1 MEKLY
6 PWRIGAIEEVISNCL
21 VYATNIDK
29 ALKQCFKNA
38 PKLGKK
44 DRLFITEHAY
54 SVIRNLYAHGSIDT
68 QQAILKHFKSL
79 GYDVSRLSFA
89 GKAVQL
95 SPEDY
100 DAVFSVPNW
109 LLESFVATN
118 GEEGANLVFKALNA
132 RKQAYIRLNS
142 NEISIENFSSTLGKE
157 GIGFEESHDN
167 QECLKIEQDSVVKL
181 ARTDLYN
188 KGYFEYQ
195 DFASQNLISHVLPHL
210 KSCQCFLDLCAGEG
224 GKSVQLAQYFNDK
237 VRYAYDIIPDKTKRL
252 TRRFDRLKNTE
263 NPKVLTQEELA
274 LIQDLDC
281 VLIDAP
287 CSGTGTFGRLPVQ
300 KYHLSESHTE
310 KMLTVQ
316 RSLLN
321 DTVNRVI
328 SGGFTVYSTCSILRK
343 ENQGQVQQFL
353 EDNPN
358 FILVSEKQFLPT
370 TDHDG
375 LYVALLQKN

>member
-1 MEKLY
+1 M
-6 PWRIGAIEEVISNCL
+6 
-21 VYATNIDK
+21 
-29 ALKQCFKNA
+29 
-38 PKLGKK
+38 GKK

-188 KGYFEYQ
+188 KGFFEYQ
-195 DFASQNLISHVLPHL
+195 DFASQNLIFPCITAFKELP
-210 KSCQCFLDLCAGEG
+210 KFFGSLCRGRWEIGA
-224 GKSVQLAQYFNDK
+224 
-237 VRYAYDIIPDKTKRL
+237 I
-252 TRRFDRLKNTE
+252 
-263 NPKVLTQEELA
+263 
-274 LIQDLDC
+274 
-281 VLIDAP
+281 
-287 CSGTGTFGRLPVQ
+287 GTVF
-300 KYHLSESHTE
+300 
-310 KMLTVQ
+310 
-316 RSLLN
+316 
-321 DTVNRVI
+321 
-328 SGGFTVYSTCSILRK
+328 
-343 ENQGQVQQFL
+343 
-353 EDNPN
+353 
-358 FILVSEKQFLPT
+358 
-370 TDHDG
+370 
-375 LYVALLQKN
+375 